1 MTSVERVRAICK
13 ERKIPISKLEKD
25 LGFGNG
31 YVGQLKKGVF
41 PGDRLI
47 KICEYLNVSAEY
59 LLTGEEQKEPAP
71 QKEDGFVYEPY
82 DVWRERDMRLL
93 RWFRSL
99 PEEKQ
104 RAILFA
110 QDAPE
115 DLV

>member
-1 MTSVERVRAICK
+1 MENLRRYRKAKGLTMKELGEMVDVSESMIQMVETGKRKPSFELLLKLGEVLECSVDDLVR
-13 ERKIPISKLEKD
+13 
-25 LGFGNG
+25 
-31 YVGQLKKGVF
+31 
-41 PGDRLI
+41 
-47 KICEYLNVSAEY
+47 
-59 LLTGEEQKEPAP
+59 EEQKEPAP